1 MHTSLVWAVDSTRHW
16 SYKWF
21 VPQSTS
27 VAARRSRLY
36 SGAVGR
42 DGWRRL
48 FQDHHHINHSLYQIL
63 PPSPP
68 FRPNQCSL
76 RKRGHP
82 FQLPIIN
89 TGHPFKINFHQQVPL
104 SVCVILSLPPHF
116 RLRGPS
122 RSAARQA
129 WCGRLAASYFK
140 LLHPSCFI
148 FQFGPRSAYFHML
161 LLLCFLFYV

>member
-1 MHTSLVWAVDSTRHW
+1 MVCSAKHIGGSSPVTFIQW
-16 SYKWF
+16 SSWPGRLTQAF
-21 VPQSTS
+21 
-27 VAARRSRLY
+27 SR
-36 SGAVGR
+36 
-42 DGWRRL
+42 
-48 FQDHHHINHSLYQIL
+48 
-63 PPSPP
+63 PSPHKPFLIPNPTPISP